1 MSDTVLLK
9 REGHIAEV
17 RLNRPEKHNAVDLSV
32 FEGLAEIGEE
42 LRADTSLRAVILT
55 GEGENF
61 CSGIDT
67 SLFAGGLSPKDI
79 NSRILD
85 VPEGEVANAF
95 QKPAYVW
102 QEIDVPVI
110 AALQGA
116 TYGAGTQIAL
126 GADFRLAA
134 PNTRLSVMEI
144 KWGIIPDMSL
154 TRTLPRLVRSDIAKE
169 LIFTG
174 RIVEAEEA
182 AQIGLI
188 TRIAEDPRQAAFEM
202 AELICSKNPD
212 AIRRGKRLMNESWT
226 ASAEESLRLEAQ
238 LQTELLGTPN
248 QMEAIFANLQ
258 KRAPNFK

>member
-9 REGHIAEV
+9 RNGPVAEV
-17 RLNRPEKHNAVDLSV
+17 RLNRPDKHNAVDLSV
-32 FEGLAEIGEE
+32 FEGLAQIGEE
-42 LRADTSLRAVILT
+42 LRADTGLRAVILT

-79 NSRILD
+79 NARILD
-85 VPEGEVANAF
+85 FPEGEVANAF

-134 PNTRLSVMEI
+134 PDTRMSVMEI
-144 KWGIIPDMSL
+144 KWGIIPDMSI
-154 TRTLPRLVRSDIAKE
+154 TRTLPRLVRADIAKE

-174 RIVEAEEA
+174 RVVEAIEA
-182 AQIGLI
+182 AHIGLI
-188 TRIAEDPRQAAFEM
+188 TRIVDDPKQAAFDM
-202 AELICSKNPD
+202 ADLICGKNPD
-212 AIRRGKRLMNESWT
+212 AIRRGKRLLNDSWT
-226 ASAEESLRLEAQ
+226 APASESLKLEAQ
-238 LQTELLGTPN
+238 FQTELLGSTN